1 MLARPFAAAQVQHTI
16 VPGRAAGI
24 SNNNFL
30 AWEPKRPLP
39 FAFLPLYL
47 LNRKKN
53 KSYEGR
59 IVRVSAVG

>member
-1 MLARPFAAAQVQHTI
+1 

-47 LNRKKN
+47 FNRKKS

-59 IVRVSAVG
+59 FVRVSAAD